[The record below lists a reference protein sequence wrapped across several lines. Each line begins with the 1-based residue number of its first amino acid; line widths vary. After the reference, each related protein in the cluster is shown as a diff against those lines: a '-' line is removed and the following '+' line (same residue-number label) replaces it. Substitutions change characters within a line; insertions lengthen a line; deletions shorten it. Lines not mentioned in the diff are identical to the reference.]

1 MKVDRFRVRPG
12 DERALRR
19 HLPDATPGIDDK
31 EQAETLLA
39 RGIDRLRE
47 RQDLLY
53 AQDRYALLLVFQGMD
68 AAGKDSVIKHVMSGV
83 SPQSTLVHAFKAPS
97 AEELGHD
104 FLWRVH
110 KVLPPRGH
118 TGIFNRSH
126 YEELVKV
133 RVYPKLLD
141 AEQLPPEHVSSRIWK
156 QRFKDI
162 RNFEHFLFRNG
173 TVIRKFFLN
182 VSRDEQRRRM
192 LERID
197 DPTKNWKFSSSDL
210 DDRARWKSFMT
221 VWGEALA
228 GTSRRY
234 APWYVIPADHK
245 WYARAVVA
253 EIVTRTLDDLSLSYP
268 RLNRSQRL
276 GLARSRRRL
285 THEG

>member
-12 DERALRR
+12 DERALKRQ
-19 HLPDATPGIDDK
+19 LPDATPGIDDK

-39 RGIDRLRE
+39 RGIDRLRQRE
-47 RQDLLY
+47 NLLY

-83 SPQSTLVHAFKAPS
+83 SPQSTEVHAFKAPS
-97 AEELGHD
+97 AEELAHD

-110 KVLPPRGH
+110 RVLPPRGH

-133 RVYPKLLD
+133 RVYAELLD
-141 AEQLPPEHVSSRIWK
+141 AEQLPPEHVTPRIWR
-156 QRFKDI
+156 QRYKDI

-173 TVIRKFFLN
+173 TVIRKFFLH
-182 VSRDEQRRRM
+182 VSREEQRRRM

-197 DPTKNWKFSSSDL
+197 DRSKNWKFSSSDL
-210 DDRARWKSFMT
+210 DDRARWKSFMRA
-221 VWGEALA
+221 WAEALA

-253 EIVTRTLDDLSLSYP
+253 EIVTRTLDELNLSYP
-268 RLNRSQRL
+268 RLTASHRL
-276 GLARSRRRL
+276 ELARARRRL
-285 THEG
+285 LRDR